1 MTRADTET
9 ITRAGS
15 FIRLT
20 GRVLEQRLFGHRFE
34 RADPA
39 GVRAALEAYRA
50 PDGGFAFGLEP
61 DVRGPAAQPLA
72 VPSALHLLAE
82 IGQLDQGAGGAL
94 CDWLARVSGPG
105 GGAPSVL
112 PSLAAY
118 PHPPF
123 LPVPDPG
130 ADVPGDLLATGQIAG
145 PLLAHGIAHPW
156 LDGAV
161 AFCWAAI
168 DEIERTHPY
177 EVRAALDF
185 LDHAPDRDRAVRAAD
200 RLGRLVREQRLVPSD
215 PADPEADASI
225 APGYAPGEWT
235 YAHDYARRP
244 DSLAARWF
252 TDKEMTR
259 SLEFLAGQQGADGG
273 WPITYVQ
280 WAPNTATEARAGITL
295 HALHTLRAWD

>member
-1 MTRADTET
+1 MTRADAET
-9 ITRAGS
+9 IARAGH

-20 GRVLEQRLFGHRFE
+20 GRVLEQRLYGHHFE
-34 RADPA
+34 GADPA

-61 DVRGPAAQPLA
+61 DVRGPAGQPLA
-72 VPSALHLLAE
+72 VPSALRVLAAA
-82 IGQLDQGAGGAL
+82 GQLDAGTGGAL
-94 CDWLARVSGPG
+94 CDWLASVSGPA

-123 LPVPDPG
+123 LPVPAADT
-130 ADVPGDLLATGQIAG
+130 DVPGDLLATGQIAG

-168 DEIERTHPY
+168 DALDRTHPY

-185 LDHAPDRDRAVRAAD
+185 LDHAPDRHRAVRAAD
-200 RLGRLVREQRLVPSD
+200 RLGRLVREQGLVPSD
-215 PADPEADASI
+215 PSDPTADAAI
-225 APGYAPGEWT
+225 APGYAAGEWT
-235 YAHDYARRP
+235 YAHDYAPAP

-252 TDKEMTR
+252 TDRELTR
-259 SLEFLAGQQGADGG
+259 SLDFLAGRQGDDGG

-280 WAPNTATEARAGITL
+280 WAPNTAMEARPAITL
-295 HALHTLRAWD
+295 HALHTLTAWD